1 MSFSYA
7 SEFVKTK
14 RVKSQLRRVTG
25 SARLSEAVLVFKA
38 KELLGTMTIK
48 MPEVDRVVTC
58 EAKGPGFDSNFYQI
72 VFPPKKKKI
81 SCTAI
86 NWRNKVIREKN
97 YGKRLK
103 SCESDDGIFFTF

>member
-38 KELLGTMTIK
+38 KQLLGTMTIK
-48 MPEVDRVVTC
+48 MPEVDRV
-58 EAKGPGFDSNFYQI
+58 EAKGPGFDSNYYKI
-72 VFPPKKKKI
+72 VFSSSKKEFLAPPSIGETKCK
-81 SCTAI
+81 
-86 NWRNKVIREKN
+86 
-97 YGKRLK
+97 
-103 SCESDDGIFFTF
+103 

>member
-25 SARLSEAVLVFKA
+25 SARLSEAVLVVKA
-38 KELLGTMTIK
+38 KQLLGTMTIR
-48 MPEVDRVVTC
+48 MSEVDRV